1 MLSEDYCIDFF
12 LLQKEDKKFLNVRH
26 KKSQVGFSS
35 DPHCIPVLISAI
47 FPPLCC
53 VRHGK
58 GRIVIAARTTAL
70 TCPDRGEGVEGEKR
84 KRRYYLGKVL

>member
-26 KKSQVGFSS
+26 KNAQVFFSF

-47 FPPLCC
+47 FPPSVAC
-53 VRHGK
+53 
-58 GRIVIAARTTAL
+58 AT
-70 TCPDRGEGVEGEKR
+70 EKD
-84 KRRYYLGKVL
+84 VS

>member
-26 KKSQVGFSS
+26 KTSQVGVSF
-35 DPHCIPVLISAI
+35 DPHHCIPVLISAI
-47 FPPLCC
+47 FPPLCS

-70 TCPDRGEGVEGEKR
+70 TCPDRAEES
-84 KRRYYLGKVL
+84 